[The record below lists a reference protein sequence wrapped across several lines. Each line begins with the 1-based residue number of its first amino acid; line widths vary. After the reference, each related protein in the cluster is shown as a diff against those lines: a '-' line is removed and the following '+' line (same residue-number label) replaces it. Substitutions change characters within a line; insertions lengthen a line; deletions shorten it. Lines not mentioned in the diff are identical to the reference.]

1 MITNWDF
8 FCSFLWSQ
16 LFYLLCSV
24 PFRMDLWPLL
34 WGIVRVNVLRDFE
47 KIYSLTLLFSGI
59 IKLSCHFNVMEW
71 LPIWLDGKTL
81 SEILMWINLWWV
93 RKWIGAIFFNGAV
106 NATYHLNRTLLNAGN
121 TTKLFFCCRQT
132 EIYAFKTF
140 ESKGKLRGNSLN
152 WKIKTRKK
160 FLNRPSFS
168 FLELFE
174 FPSTLTPKSPHHSI
188 GP

>member
-24 PFRMDLWPLL
+24 PFKMDLWPLL

-81 SEILMWINLWWV
+81 SKILMRINLWWV

-121 TTKLFFCCRQT
+121 TTNLFFCCRQT

-140 ESKGKLRGNSLN
+140 ESKEEIQRKTTGKLIKLKNKN
-152 WKIKTRKK
+152 KKKISKS
-160 FLNRPSFS
+160 SFVQFPRIFRIS
-168 FLELFE
+168 FN
-174 FPSTLTPKSPHHSI
+174 THT
-188 GP
+188 